1 LDGVSHARLDAL
13 LAILARVMPDAD
25 VEDARIDDADH
36 DSRRR
41 PRASLETRA
50 RAVFARFDWARD
62 PALFLAVT
70 LACVFSVA
78 LVVAAV
84 TAGGAREGASGGR
97 AHVLGRH
104 GRASTGTFGRRREG
118 WRRGGS
124 DGDATPKTRDADAT
138 SRWAALRVPSACL
151 ASEFTPTAV
160 IPGLELHELDGE
172 TAFYLSK
179 EATAPTLERTESE
192 AEEERA
198 VEEELKEAKT
208 EMKEAEKTLES
219 EIATEEEEL
228 KIVEGKNPLPN
239 VSGRRRRLLDDDD
252 EDDDDEKE
260 DKKEDEKEREGKKR
274 DPNAPTHVYT
284 NKNGNVVRRYR
295 FQNPL
300 FIDGMTSATDW
311 RRETTEKQMVFHAA
325 NITGYAARC
334 QFKTMQCADMAT
346 DLLAR
351 ALKADANAVMNPKV
365 SAETLKALSNT
376 LIKYSTDPRTKYN
389 ASKLPSLG
397 GAPQAM
403 GTCAWTTEAEYNPN
417 TGQRYDQT
425 VSRFATAIDAHDTAV
440 YCNVLSEKKYCKF
453 TKIRNGPETS
463 ITVDFD
469 EQAYESAR
477 RVGGL
482 IHDVLSAD
490 AQLGSNVVGWG
501 HRGEPSPAFVALL
514 VLLRSNRCSRVDVY
528 GQPGVPINWYHN
540 ARGYAHMVA
549 VPGASSE
556 DRELSR
562 VLLQEKYF
570 YRTMMHHGKMCFFK

>member
-1 LDGVSHARLDAL
+1 
-13 LAILARVMPDAD
+13 MPDAD
-25 VEDARIDDADH
+25 VEDARADDAD
-36 DSRRR
+36 DASRRR
-41 PRASLETRA
+41 PRASLEARA
-50 RAVFARFDWARD
+50 RAVLARFDWARD
-62 PALFLAVT
+62 PALFLALT
-70 LACVFSVA
+70 LAAVFSVA

-84 TAGGAREGASGGR
+84 TSGGARGGARGGR

-104 GRASTGTFGRRREG
+104 GRVSVGAFGRRREG
-118 WRRGGS
+118 WRRRPDETS
-124 DGDATPKTRDADAT
+124 TARPRDADAT
-138 SRWAALRVPSACL
+138 SRWAALGVPSACL

-179 EATAPTLERTESE
+179 EAKTTDLARTATELEED
-192 AEEERA
+192 RA
-198 VEEELKEAKT
+198 VKEELKEAKT

-228 KIVEGKNPLPN
+228 KIIEGKNPLPN
-239 VSGRRRRLLDDDD
+239 VSSRRRRLLDDDD
-252 EDDDDEKE
+252 DDDDGKEEKE
-260 DKKEDEKEREGKKR
+260 KMR

-284 NKNGNVVRRYR
+284 NKNGKVVRRYR

-300 FIDGMTSATDW
+300 FVDGMTRDTDW

-325 NITGYAARC
+325 NITGYMARC
-334 QFKTMQCADMAT
+334 QFKTLQCADMAT

-389 ASKLPSLG
+389 ASELPSLG

-403 GTCAWTTEAEYNPN
+403 GSCAWTTEAEYNPT

-453 TKIRNGPETS
+453 TKLVDGPEKS

-477 RVGGL
+477 RVGRL

-490 AQLGSNVVGWG
+490 LQLGANVVGWG

-514 VLLRSNRCSRVDVY
+514 ILLRSNRCSRVDVY

-549 VPGASSE
+549 VPGASGE

-562 VLLQEKYF
+562 VLLQEKFF
-570 YRTMMHHGKMCFFK
+570 YRTMMHYGKMCFFK